1 MTKPKHEL
9 TAIVQT
15 IFPLMCIAY
24 WTIAGIDWSTF
35 FIMTIAGWLYFN
47 FVWDISYHR
56 IISHQVIKV
65 KNRFMK
71 MLIAVLGT
79 FSVSSGP
86 VSWNV
91 NHMMHHLFSDG
102 EKDPHSPRD
111 KGWKALSFFFNQRIS
126 PEDLTGMEQKRALI
140 MTKHIIGDKDLLLI
154 EKYWEVILLTPGILF
169 LIFGGIDSFIYYY
182 AWPLAVSVN
191 MLLPSILNHTG
202 LLGGKKIDGQ
212 FGNGDARNNYIL
224 SWMNLWKNTRDHGTH
239 HMKNPPDDFLDRTL
253 KRIFS

>member
-24 WTIAGIDWSTF
+24 WSIAGIDWSTF

-47 FVWDISYHR
+47 FAWEIFYHR

-71 MLIAVLGT
+71 MLIAVLGI
-79 FSVSSGP
+79 FSVSGGP

-91 NHMMHHLFSDG
+91 NHMMHHLFADG

-126 PEDLTGMEQKRALI
+126 PEDLTGMEQKKALVLS
-140 MTKHIIGDKDLLLI
+140 KHIYTDKDLMMI

-169 LIFGGIDSFIYYY
+169 LTFGGIDSFIYYY

-191 MLLPSILNHTG
+191 TLLPVILNHTG
-202 LLGGKKIDGQ
+202 VLKGKYIDGQ
-212 FGNGDARNNYIL
+212 WNGSEAHDSFLL
-224 SWMNLWKNTRDHGTH
+224 SWLTFWSPNHGTH
-239 HMKNPPDDFLDRTL
+239 HLKNPPDDFLDRTL
-253 KRIFS
+253 KRIFT